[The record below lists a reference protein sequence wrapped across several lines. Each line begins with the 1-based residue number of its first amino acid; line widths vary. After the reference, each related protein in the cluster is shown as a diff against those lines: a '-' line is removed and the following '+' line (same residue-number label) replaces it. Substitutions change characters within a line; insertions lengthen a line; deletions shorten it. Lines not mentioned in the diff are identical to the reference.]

1 MSYDIKQIC
10 DILQTKCPILHAA
23 NISIL
28 LTDSRSLCFPE
39 ESLFFALTT
48 NKNDGHN
55 YINELYKKGVR
66 NFVVNKSYSPNKEL
80 KDANFIIVDNTLDA
94 LQALARF
101 HRRQVKIPV
110 VGITGSNGKTV
121 VKEWLY
127 QLLSPSKKVVRS
139 PRSYNSQ
146 IGVPLSV
153 WQIDSDSDI
162 AIFEAGISMPGEME
176 KIESIIMPTIGVLT
190 NIGESHQEN
199 FDHLRQKTDEKLE
212 LFQHC
217 DILIYNADSPII
229 QTAISEALLSCH
241 EIGWSRK
248 NRECP
253 VYIAD
258 TVQLDNTTRI
268 NYEYLGI
275 AGSFEIPFIDGA
287 SIEDAIHCLCVIL
300 YLGVSYQDIAQRMA
314 ALEPVAMRMEIIDGN
329 KGCLLINDSYN
340 SDVNSLDIALD
351 FQARRRQNNMS
362 QTLILSDILQ
372 TGLLPKTL
380 YRKVSESCSR
390 KGVNKIIGIGK
401 DLYNNQHQ
409 FNINGHFFKTT
420 NDFLKSGLID
430 TFENEIILIKGSR
443 RFNFEYISELLT
455 LKKHETILEINLDS
469 IIHNFN
475 HYKSFL
481 KPSTQMICMVKAD
494 GYGAGAIEIS
504 KTLQNHGCDYF
515 AVALADE
522 GVELREHGIHS
533 PIMVMNPEQTSF
545 KTIFKHNLEPEV
557 YSFRLLKSFIHQ
569 AERLGITGYPIHIK
583 VDTGMHRLGFMP
595 DDIDQLIDLIK
606 AQNTVIVK
614 SVFSHLAGSDNP
626 DLDDFTLQQIKK
638 FSQFADKLQASVQNK
653 INRHILNSAGI
664 ERFSKYQFDMVRLG
678 IGLYGVN
685 PSPESKDLHTVSQL
699 RSTILQI
706 KEIEAGE
713 SIGYNRNG
721 KTIEKT
727 TIGIIPIG
735 YGDGFDRRWGNGVGQ
750 VIVNG
755 KRCPTIGNICMDT
768 TMIDLTGR
776 DAKEG
781 DKVIIFGPE
790 LSLDELAKK
799 LQTIPYEIITSIA
812 SRVKKV
818 YFQE

>member
-1 MSYDIKQIC
+1 MIYDIKQIC
-10 DILQTKCPILHAA
+10 NVLQAKCDGLRQAD
-23 NISIL
+23 ISIL

-39 ESLFFALTT
+39 ESLFFALIT
-48 NKNDGHN
+48 NKNDGHK
-55 YINELYKKGVR
+55 YIADLYKKGVR
-66 NFVVNKSYSPNKEL
+66 NFVVNNSYSPNEEF
-80 KDANFIIVDNTLDA
+80 KDANFILVDNTLEA
-94 LQALARF
+94 LQTLARF

-110 VGITGSNGKTV
+110 IGITGSNGKTI

-127 QLLSPSKKVVRS
+127 QLLSPSKRVVRS

-153 WQIDSDSDI
+153 WQLNSDSDI

-176 KIESIIMPTIGVLT
+176 NLAPIIMPTIGILT
-190 NIGESHQEN
+190 NIGEPHQEN
-199 FDHLRQKTDEKLE
+199 FNHLRQKIDEKLK
-212 LFQHC
+212 LFNHC

-248 NRECP
+248 HRESP
-253 VYIAD
+253 VYINE
-258 TVQLDNTTRI
+258 TTQIGDNTEI
-268 NYEYLGI
+268 SYEYLGI
-275 AGSFEIPFIDGA
+275 AGSFIIPFIDGA
-287 SIEDAIHCLCVIL
+287 SIENAIHCLCVML
-300 YLGVSYQDIAQRMA
+300 YLGFNSQEIETRMA
-314 ALEPVAMRMEIIDGN
+314 ALEPVAMRMEIIEGN

-351 FQARRRQNNMS
+351 FQARRKQDNMS

-372 TGLLPKTL
+372 TGLLPKSL
-380 YRKVSESCSR
+380 YRKVSDSCYR
-390 KGVNKIIGIGK
+390 KGVNKIIGIGR
-401 DLYNNQHQ
+401 DLYSNQHQ
-409 FNINGHFFKTT
+409 FNIDSHFFETT
-420 NDFLKSGLID
+420 DEFLRSGLIE

-443 RFNFEYISELLT
+443 HFKFENISDLLT

-469 IIHNFN
+469 IINNFN

-504 KTLQNHGCDYF
+504 KTLQAHGCDYF

-545 KTIFKHNLEPEV
+545 KTIFKHYLEPEI
-557 YSFRLLKSFIHQ
+557 YSFRLLKAFIHQ
-569 AERLGITGYPIHIK
+569 AERLGITGYPVHIK

-595 DDIDQLIDLIK
+595 EDVAQLIEELK
-606 AQNTVIVK
+606 SQNTVVVK

-626 DLDDFTLQQIKK
+626 ALDEFTLLQIDK
-638 FSQFADKLQASVQNK
+638 FLQFADKLQKSVKHK

-664 ERFSKYQFDMVRLG
+664 ERFSQYQFDMVRLG
-678 IGLYGVN
+678 IGLYGVG
-685 PSPESKDLHTVSQL
+685 PSPISRDLQTVSQL
-699 RSTILQI
+699 SSTILQI
-706 KEIEAGE
+706 KEIVEGDTV
-713 SIGYNRNG
+713 GYNRNG
-721 KTIEKT
+721 KVNKKT

-750 VIVNG
+750 VVVNG
-755 KRCPTIGNICMDT
+755 NRCPTVGNICMDT
-768 TMIDLTGR
+768 TMIDLTGS

-781 DKVIIFGPE
+781 DKVVIFGRE
-790 LSLDELAKK
+790 LPLDELAEK
-799 LQTIPYEIITSIA
+799 LQTIPYEIITSVA

>member
-1 MSYDIKQIC
+1 MSYDITQIC
-10 DILQTKCPILHAA
+10 YTLQAKCQIKNQA

-39 ESLFFALTT
+39 ESLFFALTS

-66 NFVVNKSYSPNKEL
+66 NFVVNNNYNPTQET
-80 KDANFIIVDNTLDA
+80 KDANFIMVDNTLEA
-94 LQALARF
+94 LQTLARF
-101 HRRQVKIPV
+101 HRRQVKMPV
-110 VGITGSNGKTV
+110 IGITGSNGKTI

-127 QLLSPSKKVVRS
+127 QLLSHNKKVIRS

-153 WQIDSDSDI
+153 WQLDADSDI

-176 KIESIIMPTIGVLT
+176 KIAPIIMPSIGILT

-212 LFQHC
+212 LFKHC
-217 DILIYNADSPII
+217 DILVYNADSPII
-229 QTAISEALLSCH
+229 NTAISEALLSCH

-248 NRECP
+248 HRESP
-253 VYIAD
+253 VYID
-258 TVQLDNTTRI
+258 QTTQIDNKTNI
-268 NYEYLGI
+268 HYEYLGL
-275 AGSFEIPFIDGA
+275 AGSFEIPFIDNA
-287 SIEDAIHCLCVIL
+287 SIENAIHCLCVML
-300 YLGVSYQDIAQRMA
+300 YLGISSQEISERMA
-314 ALEPVAMRMEIIDGN
+314 TLEPVAMRMEIIEGN

-351 FQARRRQNNMS
+351 FQARRRQDNMS
-362 QTLILSDILQ
+362 QTIILSDILQ
-372 TGLLPKTL
+372 TGLLPKSL
-380 YRKVSESCSR
+380 YRKVSDSCSR
-390 KGVNKIIGIGK
+390 KGVNKIIGIGR
-401 DLYNNQHQ
+401 DLYNNRHQ
-409 FNINGHFFKTT
+409 FNIDGHFFKTT
-420 NDFLKSGLID
+420 DEFLRSGLID
-430 TFENEIILIKGSR
+430 TFQNEIILIKGSR
-443 RFNFEYISELLT
+443 HFKFENISDLLT

-475 HYKSFL
+475 HYKSFI

-494 GYGAGAIEIS
+494 GYGAGAIEVS
-504 KTLQNHGCDYF
+504 KTLQNLGCDYF

-545 KTIFKHNLEPEV
+545 KTIFKHNLEPEI
-557 YSFRLLKSFIHQ
+557 YSFRLLKLFIHQ

-595 DDIDQLIDLIK
+595 EDVDQLIEVIK

-626 DLDDFTLQQIKK
+626 DLDEFTQLQVSS
-638 FSQFADKLQASVQNK
+638 FTEFADKLQVSVQHK

-678 IGLYGVN
+678 IGLYGVS
-685 PSPESKDLHTVSQL
+685 PSLESKDLQTVSQL

-706 KEIEAGE
+706 KEIAEGE
-713 SIGYNRNG
+713 TVGYNRNG
-721 KTIEKT
+721 KVNTKT

-735 YGDGFDRRWGNGVGQ
+735 YGDGFDRRWGNGLGQ
-750 VIVNG
+750 VVING
-755 KRCPTIGNICMDT
+755 KRYPTIGNICMDT
-768 TMIDLTGR
+768 TMIDLTGSN
-776 DAKEG
+776 AKEG
-781 DKVIIFGPE
+781 DKVVIFGPE